1 MTEPIADEPFVLNAG
16 RTGPFVL
23 IERKHVPWYGALI
36 VGSALLA
43 WPIASTWQP
52 LGFVGTLTF
61 ITVLLAVVVAGYYR
75 TKAYLD
81 WRASEVYFTAAPDAL
96 TGWHGTAQSRHAVAT
111 FATGET
117 LAVASD
123 TRTALPRLVVTAA
136 GESLVLGPL
145 WGIYPQEYE
154 RWRSWVESHGWTV
167 NDTYIEDP
175 NSKRARPLRVADDWV
190 EFSPQDD
197 AAQFVFGIPLGPDLA
212 SVRAGGREN
221 WLPAKNPKHVGAF
234 TSTLPGAQ
242 VTSVAVCIG
251 DVPPEVTVSEFGGVA
266 SAAEIRQGGV
276 IADLDFAEDVDAV
289 AVSHTADGRVE
300 LRFRRA
306 SGDSTGR
313 DR

>member
-1 MTEPIADEPFVLNAG
+1 MTQQPVADDQFVLNAG
-16 RTGPFVL
+16 RSGPFVL
-23 IERKHVPWYGALI
+23 IEPKHVPWYGALV

-43 WPIASTWQP
+43 WPIASSWQP

-61 ITVLLAVVVAGYYR
+61 ITVLVALIVAGYYR
-75 TKAYLD
+75 TKAYLG
-81 WRASEVYFTAAPDAL
+81 WRASEVYFTVTHAAL
-96 TGWHGTAQSRHAVAT
+96 TGWHGTHDSRRAVAT

-123 TRTALPRLVVTAA
+123 TRTAVPRLVVSAA
-136 GESLVLGPL
+136 GESLILGPL

-154 RWRSWVESHGWTV
+154 RWRTWVESHGWTV

-175 NSKRARPLRVADDWV
+175 NSTRARPLRVADAWV

-197 AAQFVFGIPLGPDLA
+197 AAQFVFGIPAGPDRA
-212 SVRAGGREN
+212 SARAGGRDD

-242 VTSVAVCIG
+242 VTAIAARLG
-251 DVPPEVTVSEFGGVA
+251 DIDTEATVTEFGGVA
-266 SAAEIRQGGV
+266 SAAEIRQGEV
-276 IADLDFAEDVDAV
+276 IADLNFAEDVDAV

-300 LRFRRA
+300 LRFRR
-306 SGDSTGR
+306 TPK
-313 DR
+313 